1 MPNSPRPIDQ
11 SDIEEFI
18 LSYSDFAFEIQVKQA
33 LSGIGIIPLHGGTY
47 EDPTTQKT
55 REYDFR
61 FTYCRDNICL
71 HAAVECKNISEFS
84 PVLVSCLPRSEIES
98 NLRIFICATKK
109 YITSKVTNQVHGLL
123 GKFHP
128 FDIANPSRYRID
140 EFCGKS
146 VNQVIR
152 KGDSFLGKDSE
163 IFDKWSQS
171 ISSLIAYSQEHRQIK
186 SFESEYELHI
196 FMPFVVIPDE
206 RLWIIAY
213 DNCGDIKIPVRQV
226 NNVSVF
232 MDKKH
237 KSTSSYDLPSLKLSH
252 IEFMTVSGFKSFAR
266 SLVDENNYLN
276 ELCPKQLI
284 DEHFQ

>member
-1 MPNSPRPIDQ
+1 MIENPSPINQ
-11 SDIEEFI
+11 SDIEKFI
-18 LSYSDFAFEIQVKQA
+18 RDYSDFGFEIQVKQA
-33 LSGIGIIPLHGGTY
+33 ISGLGIIPLHGGTY

-84 PVLVSCLPRSEIES
+84 PVLISCLPRSEIEA
-98 NLRIFICATKK
+98 NLRIFVCTTKK
-109 YITSKVTNQVHGLL
+109 CIKSKVANQVHGLL

-128 FDIANPSRYRID
+128 FDIKNPSRYQID
-140 EFCGKS
+140 GFCGKS
-146 VNQVIR
+146 VNQVTK
-152 KGDSFLGKDSE
+152 KGNSFSGKDSE

-171 ISSLIAYSQEHRQIK
+171 ISSLITYSQEHRHIRP
-186 SFESEYELHI
+186 SGGEYELHA

-213 DNCGDIKIPVRQV
+213 DNHGNIEIPAKQV
-226 NNVSVF
+226 NSVSVF
-232 MDKKH
+232 MGKSH
-237 KSTSSYDLPSLKLSH
+237 KSSSSHDLPSLKLSH
-252 IEFMTVSGFKSFAR
+252 IEFMTVSGFKSFMR
-266 SLVDENNYLN
+266 SLVDENSYLN